1 MSNTVRKTIVV
12 FNPLSGHGH
21 LDSWNALFVS
31 IFLKAEWN
39 VVAITRNVSGL
50 LDGLARNGGHNLD
63 LLKTC
68 QYPSLSSGSLP
79 IIKSLNLLEQL
90 RIKGNLSGLSEEI
103 VNLGSS
109 FNQYPNQL
117 FLRLKILAL
126 CSLHFTKFYIFRN
139 LKNWFLS
146 PVSDRDLLQ
155 ELFAVED
162 ILKNAQIDPDLIF
175 HMYLD
180 VINFDDEFEHAR
192 EKKLIQKWAGIRF
205 APKKTDWKYYESRPE
220 LVGVCFLDPSQ
231 SEYFS
236 SKVDRIKFSTL
247 PDITDT
253 SLPVTKSN
261 LAKIILAQA
270 NGRKILFLGGMIGG
284 QKNIQKW
291 HQLISKADPQKYF
304 FLQVGA
310 IHTQSMNMRD
320 LLSFYRMICST
331 YDNFL
336 VIPRYLESE
345 IDFNELISI
354 SDILF
359 AVYRNFYDS
368 SNMLA
373 KAAIFNK
380 PILVSSRY
388 LMGKRVREY
397 GIGAVSDEED
407 VNQMMKAI
415 ECMPSPEDL
424 SKNFER
430 YRNDFSIKTLSES
443 LNEFVEAVTFRIN
456 NHAH

>member
-50 LDGLARNGGHNLD
+50 LDGLGRNGGHNLD

-68 QYPSLSSGSLP
+68 QYPSLSPGVLP
-79 IIKSLNLLEQL
+79 IAKSLNLFQKLMM
-90 RIKGNLSGLSEEI
+90 KGNLSGLSEEI

-126 CSLHFTKFYIFRN
+126 CSLHFIKFYIFRN
-139 LKNWFLS
+139 LKNWFLNPGS
-146 PVSDRDLLQ
+146 SRDSLQ
-155 ELFAVED
+155 ELFAVEG
-162 ILKNAQIDPDLIF
+162 ILKDAQIDPDLIF

-180 VINFDDEFEHAR
+180 VVNFNDDFEPAR
-192 EKKLIQKWAGIRF
+192 ETKLIQKWAGIRF
-205 APKKTDWKYYESRPE
+205 APKKNDWKYYESHPE
-220 LVGVCFLDPSQ
+220 LVGVCFLDSSQ

-236 SKVDRIKFSTL
+236 SKVERIKFSTL

-253 SLPVTKSN
+253 SLPVTQSN
-261 LAKIILAQA
+261 LAKRILAQA

-291 HQLISKADPQKYF
+291 NQLISKADPQKYF

-320 LLSFYRMICST
+320 YLSFYRMMFSKSE
-331 YDNFL
+331 NL
-336 VIPRYLESE
+336 MAIPRYLESE
-345 IDFNELISI
+345 ADFNELISI
-354 SDILF
+354 SNILF
-359 AVYRNFYDS
+359 AVYRNFDNS

-373 KAAIFNK
+373 KAAVFNK

-388 LMGKRVREY
+388 LMGKRVQEY
-397 GIGAVSDEED
+397 GIGAVSDERD
-407 VNQMMKAI
+407 VNQMIKAI
-415 ECMPSPEDL
+415 ECMPSSEDL

-443 LNEFVEAVTFRIN
+443 LNKFVEAVTFRIN